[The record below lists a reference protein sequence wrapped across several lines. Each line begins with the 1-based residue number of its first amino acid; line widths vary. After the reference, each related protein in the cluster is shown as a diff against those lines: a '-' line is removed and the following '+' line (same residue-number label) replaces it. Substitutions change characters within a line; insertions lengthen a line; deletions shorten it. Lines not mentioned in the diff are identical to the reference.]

1 MDGPGHDSG
10 VLTVSREAPDSPD
23 AVLLID
29 ELTADLA
36 TEGYPPESTHGYDVA
51 TLIAQGV
58 AFIVARVDGVPVG
71 CGGIQIVAR
80 PDGGGEPFA
89 ELKRMYVR
97 PAHRG
102 SDVAKEI
109 MAALVAHA
117 ADEGIAVLRLET
129 GVRQHAALAFYR
141 REGFTEIPPFPPYR
155 DDPESVFLERRLAS
169 SPVTATTAAA
179 S

>member
-1 MDGPGHDSG
+1 M
-10 VLTVSREAPDSPD
+10 LTVSREAADSPD
-23 AVLLID
+23 ARILVA

-51 TLIAQGV
+51 ALLARGV
-58 AFIVARVDGVPVG
+58 TFVVARLDGSPVG
-71 CGGIQIVAR
+71 CGGIQLVH
-80 PDGGGEPFA
+80 EPGAEAFG

-102 SDVAKEI
+102 SGVSRAI
-109 MAALVAHA
+109 LQALVAHA
-117 ADEGIAVLRLET
+117 EAEGVRLLRLET

-155 DDPESVFLERRLAS
+155 PDPESVFLERRL
-169 SPVTATTAAA
+169 PAA
-179 S
+179 